1 MHIVVRKI
9 RKTLKISI
17 SCLVYRGRVGQ
28 VENLYVSLCCSDYHQ
43 WVGYIQTITTF
54 GESNR
59 GYRVLTPDIPVLLPS
74 ECMLVLNGMIVSNLD
89 CLIPTSGNNYST
101 AGGIDVLA
109 DTDRAVVFCDLSG
122 LTGLNI
128 VHSACAVGSR

>member
-1 MHIVVRKI
+1 MHIVVRKT
-9 RKTLKISI
+9 RKTPIISI

-28 VENLYVSLCCSDYHQ
+28 VENLDVSFCCSDYHQ

-54 GESNR
+54 GESDR
-59 GYRVLTPDIPVLLPS
+59 GYRVLTPNIPVLLLC
-74 ECMLVLNGMIVSNLD
+74 ECVSVLNGMIVSNLD
-89 CLIPTSGNNYST
+89 CLVPASGNNYST
-101 AGGIDVLA
+101 AGGINVLA

-128 VHSACAVGSR
+128 IHSAGAVGSR